1 MVSDVKLDGDS
12 VTIETNSNANGNKLI
27 LDDICLKGQVFDF
40 DLDHPDRRDP
50 SSTNPRRRALVHGPG
65 DKLVINWG
73 PDYPGGVEIVGKVNI
88 QNPILGN
95 ITDLI
100 IINNITVENASID
113 GIDISNAVHAGLD
126 VLHSDGFG
134 VLVEQAANGITVKD
148 AAGNGFQVI
157 RAGNTGLYIQQS
169 GGIGILIDQA
179 TNGVSIQNVSGNGFQ
194 VANAGNSG
202 IYVHQSGG
210 AGILIDQAASG
221 VSIQNASGNGFQ
233 VANAGN
239 SGIYVHQS
247 GGAGVLI
254 DQAASGV
261 SVQNAAGNGLQVY
274 NAGDNGLRI
283 TKSQNNGVDIEEVG
297 NDFFT
302 AGPQADRKFRVSK
315 DGMVYCEMGFSVLSG
330 YAELVTTES
339 GSADGYTPGDVLQIS
354 DLKDRAV
361 VLAKN
366 PYNWKVAGVYIDKY
380 GILGSNH
387 PMGDIKPGEIPMAV
401 GGIVPCKVSAE
412 VYPMG
417 NGPIRRGDI
426 LTTSDTPGYAMKAT
440 QYKAGAILG
449 KAFGDLHNGKGIMDV
464 LVNLI

>member
-12 VTIETNSNANGNKLI
+12 VIIETDNNPKGNKLI

-50 SSTNPRRRALVHGPG
+50 NAPPNPRRRALVHGPG
-65 DKLVINWG
+65 DKLVLNWG
-73 PDYPGGVEIVGKVNI
+73 GDYPGGVEIVGKVNI
-88 QNPILGN
+88 QNPILGK
-95 ITDLI
+95 IADLTI
-100 IINNITVENASID
+100 IDNLTVENASND
-113 GIDISNAVHAGLD
+113 GITVDKAMHSGLD
-126 VLHSDGFG
+126 VLQSDGFG
-134 VLVEQAANGITVKD
+134 VFVEKAANGITIQD
-148 AAGNGFQVI
+148 ATGNGFHVI
-157 RAGNTGLYIQQS
+157 KAGNTGLYIQKS
-169 GGIGILIDQA
+169 GGIGILVDEA
-179 TNGVSIQNVSGNGFQ
+179 TGGV
-194 VANAGNSG
+194 
-202 IYVHQSGG
+202 
-210 AGILIDQAASG
+210 L
-221 VSIQNASGNGFQ
+221 IQNASGNGFQ

-239 SGIYVHQS
+239 SGIYVQKS

-254 DQAASGV
+254 DEAASGV

-302 AGPQADRKFRVSK
+302 AGPQADRKFRVRK
-315 DGMVYCEMGFSVLSG
+315 NGMVDCKMGFSVLSG
-330 YAELVTTES
+330 YAELVMTES
-339 GSADGYTPGDVLQIS
+339 GSIDGYTPGDVLQIS

-387 PMGDIKPGEIPMAV
+387 PMGDIEAGEIPMVVA
-401 GGIVPCKVSAE
+401 GIVPCKVSAE
-412 VYPMG
+412 VYPNG

-426 LTTSDTPGYAMKAT
+426 LTTSDTPGHAMKAT
-440 QYKAGAILG
+440 EYKAGAILG